1 MSIVIKDA
9 PGLGPGT
16 RVLVVD
22 DFEAMCK
29 VTVSQ
34 LRQVGVEKVH
44 TAKNGAEALR
54 YLKSQPF
61 DIVLSDWNM
70 PVMSGIELLKAMRAD
85 PQLSALPFV
94 LITAEAE
101 RNKVVEAIACGV
113 TSMLLKPYTPQQLLG
128 RVSKAMHWT
137 PRKPAPVPAP
147 DAETALGAP
156 LADAPPL
163 AATTAAQAQGDG
175 DGRPTVLIV
184 DDTPDNL
191 LLLSELFR
199 GEYRVRLAQ
208 TGAKALEFVTSDRP
222 PDLVLLDVMMPG
234 MDGFEVARRM
244 REHPCSQTIPIIF
257 ITTLNTADARLQGLD
272 LGAVDFITKPV
283 DPDTLKPRVRNF
295 MRYVQLRKDLQAEVD
310 GMVDAAQLRE
320 DVERITRHDIRGP
333 LAGALGVLQ
342 AVLADDDLGRKQA
355 EQLRLVEDIT
365 LRVLGM
371 INLSAELYKIE
382 TGRFKLDAVPVKLG
396 ELLRRIVETDRVTY
410 AEKNLAISVDTDM
423 PVGAEPPM
431 ALGDLT
437 LCFSA
442 FQNLIKNACEAAPA
456 HSKVSIR
463 LLDKSPLLRIEIENK
478 GLVPEEI
485 RERFFDK
492 FVTAGKQGGTGLGT
506 YSARLLVQAQQG
518 EIAMETFE
526 ETGLTRVTV
535 SLPRAAN

>member
-1 MSIVIKDA
+1 MTEA
-9 PGLGPGT
+9 TGARALGAQT

-34 LRQVGVEKVH
+34 LRQVGVERIM
-44 TAKNGAEALR
+44 TAKDGAEALR
-54 YLKSQPF
+54 LLKGHPF

-70 PVMSGIELLKAMRAD
+70 PVMSGLELLQAMRAD
-85 PQLSALPFV
+85 PELSAMPFV

-101 RNKVVEAIACGV
+101 RVRVVEAIACGV
-113 TSMLLKPYTPQQLLG
+113 TSMLLKPYSPQQLLS
-128 RVSKAMHWT
+128 RVEKALRWT
-137 PRKPAPVPAP
+137 PRRPMLV
-147 DAETALGAP
+147 TATA
-156 LADAPPL
+156 AD
-163 AATTAAQAQGDG
+163 AAQAADVAAAESPSTSTPLAQAD
-175 DGRPTVLIV
+175 DKAARPTLLLV

-191 LLLSELFR
+191 MLLSELFR

-208 TGAKALEFVTSDRP
+208 NGAKALDIATSASP
-222 PDLVLLDVMMPG
+222 PDLVLLDIMMQG

-244 REHPCSQTIPIIF
+244 REHPNSQTTPIIF
-257 ITTLNTADARLQGLD
+257 VTAMNTADARLQGFD

-283 DPDTLKPRVRNF
+283 DPETLKLRVRNF
-295 MRYVQLRKDLQAEVD
+295 LRYVQLRKDLQTEFD
-310 GMVDAAQLRE
+310 DMVDAAQLRE

-355 EQLRLVEDIT
+355 EQLRLVEEIT

-382 TGRFKLDAVPVKLG
+382 TGRFKLEAVPVRIS

-410 AEKNLAISVDTDM
+410 AEKHLAISVDTDM
-423 PVGAEPPM
+423 PVGAEPPL

-463 LLDKSPLLRIEIENK
+463 LLDKTPLLRIEIENK

-485 RERFFDK
+485 RERFFEK
-492 FVTAGKQGGTGLGT
+492 FVTSGKQGGTGLGT
-506 YSARLLVQAQQG
+506 YSARLLVQAQGG
-518 EIAMETFE
+518 EIAMEAFE

-535 SLPRAAN
+535 SLPRAE

>member
-1 MSIVIKDA
+1 MSIVVKDA

-34 LRQVGVEKVH
+34 LRQIGVERVL

-70 PVMSGIELLKAMRAD
+70 PVMSGIDLLKAMRAD

-101 RNKVVEAIACGV
+101 RAKVVEAIASGV
-113 TSMLLKPYTPQQLLG
+113 TSMLLKPYTPQQLLT
-128 RVSKAMHWT
+128 RVGKAMRWT
-137 PRKPAPVPAP
+137 PRRPVAAVADVMAEEPPPA
-147 DAETALGAP
+147 E
-156 LADAPPL
+156 ADAPSPS
-163 AATTAAQAQGDG
+163 TAAVAAAEPEET
-175 DGRPTVLIV
+175 RPTVLIV

-199 GEYRVRLAQ
+199 GDYRVRLAQ
-208 TGAKALEFVTSDRP
+208 TGAKALQFVTSDRP

-234 MDGFEVARRM
+234 IDGFEVARRM
-244 REHPCSQTIPIIF
+244 REHPSSQTIPIIF
-257 ITTLNTADARLQGLD
+257 ITTLSTADARLQGLD

-283 DPDTLKPRVRNF
+283 EPETLKLRVRNF
-295 MRYVQLRKDLQAEVD
+295 MRYVQLRKNLQAEVD

-342 AVLADDDLGRKQA
+342 AVLEDGDLGRKQA

-382 TGRFKLDAVPVKLG
+382 TGRFVLKPAPVKLG

-410 AEKNLAISVDTDM
+410 AEKHLAISVDTDM
-423 PVGAEPPM
+423 PVGAEPPLAM
-431 ALGDLT
+431 GDLT

-442 FQNLIKNACEAAPA
+442 FQNLIKNACEAAPT

-463 LLDKSPLLRIEIENK
+463 LLNKTPLRIEIENK

-492 FVTAGKQGGTGLGT
+492 FVTAGKPGGTGLGT

-535 SLPRAAN
+535 SLPRAEG

>member
-1 MSIVIKDA
+1 MSIVVKDA

-34 LRQVGVEKVH
+34 LRQIGVERVL

-70 PVMSGIELLKAMRAD
+70 PVMSGIDLLKAMRAD

-101 RNKVVEAIACGV
+101 RAKVVEAIASGV
-113 TSMLLKPYTPQQLLG
+113 TSMLLKPYTPQQLLT
-128 RVSKAMHWT
+128 RVGKAMRWT
-137 PRKPAPVPAP
+137 PRKPVATAAEVLAEEPPVHTDEPSPPGAPATPAP
-147 DAETALGAP
+147 DVQET
-156 LADAPPL
+156 
-163 AATTAAQAQGDG
+163 
-175 DGRPTVLIV
+175 RPTVLIV

-199 GEYRVRLAQ
+199 GDYRVRLAQ
-208 TGAKALEFVTSDRP
+208 TGAKALQFVTSDRP

-234 MDGFEVARRM
+234 IDGFEVARRM
-244 REHPCSQTIPIIF
+244 REHPTSQTIPIIF

-283 DPDTLKPRVRNF
+283 EPETLKLRVRNF
-295 MRYVQLRKDLQAEVD
+295 MRYVQLRKDLQSEVD
-310 GMVDAAQLRE
+310 EMVEAAQLRE

-342 AVLADDDLGRKQA
+342 AVLEDGDLGRKQA

-365 LRVLGM
+365 LRVLSM

-382 TGRFKLDAVPVKLG
+382 TGRFVLKPAPVKLG

-410 AEKNLAISVDTDM
+410 AEKHLAISVDTDM
-423 PVGAEPPM
+423 PVGAEPPLAM
-431 ALGDLT
+431 GDLT

-463 LLDKSPLLRIEIENK
+463 LLNKTPLRIEIENK

-518 EIAMETFE
+518 EIAMETFD

-535 SLPRAAN
+535 SLPRAAS